1 MLAAGNPSVVAV
13 VAAGKERSQ
22 KVVPED
28 QEQHHLAGDDQ
39 IWPPPGS
46 HLFCI
51 GTLGNDE
58 LPEQEDLPEFT
69 VEEVRK
75 LQDALARILQRA
87 RSKRSEATGAG
98 TDSGLPLDRFLNY
111 PSSLELDRGAQLD
124 HGGGDGGGLSPDTKM
139 ILTKA
144 RGLLIDSGSTSTTT
158 SSSKI
163 KNRPFKYML
172 KKMFVCHGG
181 FLPPRS
187 LKDPAESTMEKC
199 IRTVLGKKIGVRTF
213 NSPASRM
220 YHLEDNNTRG
230 DDSRRRRPS
239 GEKGEE
245 KKKEEDS
252 CRWDRTD
259 SEYIVLEI

>member
-28 QEQHHLAGDDQ
+28 QEQQHLAGDDQ

-69 VEEVRK
+69 VDEVRK

-87 RSKRSEATGAG
+87 RSKRSEAAGAG
-98 TDSGLPLDRFLNY
+98 ADSGLPLDRFLNC

-124 HGGGDGGGLSPDTKM
+124 HGGGDGGDLSPDTKM

-144 RGLLIDSGSTSTTT
+144 RGLLIDSGSTTT
-158 SSSKI
+158 SSSKT
-163 KNRPFKYML
+163 KNMPFKYML
-172 KKMFVCHGG
+172 KKMFVCQGG
-181 FLPPRS
+181 FLPARS
-187 LKDPAESTMEKC
+187 LKDPTESTMEKC
-199 IRTVLGKKIGVRTF
+199 IRSFRTVLGKKIFVRTF

-220 YHLEDNNTRG
+220 YHLEDKNTRG

-239 GEKGEE
+239 EE